1 MAKQQASQKYIFKIS
16 TGRLKRTKWNLTLPI
31 IEARKNDEIISL
43 NDSQM
48 LRWIDELNGIHD
60 AEAAVAEIR
69 QRLKVVK
76 KLPHSVQN
84 KREIRKLYDELDKI
98 QFKPDY
104 MHLVI
109 DKPKDLYKACKGFRI
124 NGIRYKR
131 LLGTSGGVKNATIVF
146 VSERLVDELRKRI
159 DNGRDTAAQQIPAKL
174 EAYRALTCS
183 GSIPVSMPQGIL
195 VVPDCETIFKEDII
209 SLNDENT
216 EEPAMEYVDD
226 FEITL
231 NCSDGFG
238 LMSPS
243 LAKRWSEELR
253 LGYTAGGMNT
263 RFAWEKGMVF
273 CFDFHEFA
281 EKVAGKRIVKDVW
294 GNDVDIMNVE
304 LILTASML
312 KLWKCYESLEQYL
325 ACCAENKYTFG
336 ITKVCPRELE
346 NWRGLNYQFIQSYH
360 LTDEQIDEL
369 IRPTVEELND
379 VIHGDYRKAI
389 LFLRGMNVT
398 DENASVGKDDYVK
411 ALMID
416 ERMFDDPFVRKNIF
430 NMIKRRLTDA
440 KIGVIGV
447 HGNYSIMSGDPYA
460 LCQSVFGMEVTG
472 LLKAGQIYNQY
483 WRDIG
488 AKDVAC
494 FRAPMTC
501 HNNIRKREVARS
513 EEMDHWYQYMNANTI
528 MNAWDSTCQALNGAD
543 FDGDLIMLTDNKILV
558 DNIRPTRTIFCAQRK
573 GEKISVGEAD
583 LVASNIASFG
593 DDIGRT
599 TNWITSMFD
608 VQSKYPQDSEEYKVL
623 DYRIKCG
630 QLFQQNCIDKAKG
643 IVCKPMPKGWYD
655 YHGNALPENPSDEDI
670 QRREFC
676 LSILADKKP
685 YFMRYIYP
693 SLMSQYNDYKK
704 NTNAKCIREF
714 RLQLS
719 DLLGL
724 KQDELTEEQRA
735 FIGYYSRRMPVSM
748 NDCVTNRICR
758 RFENAFDGI
767 LMMDYSTSFD
777 YSILK
782 SDAEY
787 SNSQYDAIERLYQQ
801 HTQRVM
807 DYARA
812 KKNVRVSNDEQTVF
826 YENIN
831 RVFRGECLKVCSNAK
846 QLCDI
851 VIDLCYK
858 RSGTK
863 QFAWSIC
870 GEEIIENLL
879 EKNGGM
885 ISYPT
890 LDENGDI
897 TYGGY
902 TFSFCRKEYDDAG
915 NHIG

>member
-16 TGRLKRTKWNLTLPI
+16 TGRLKRAKWNLTLPI
-31 IEARKNDEIISL
+31 SEARKNDEVISL

-48 LRWIDELNGIHD
+48 LRWIDELNGITD
-60 AEAAVAEIR
+60 AEAEVARIR
-69 QRLKVVK
+69 QRIKAVK
-76 KLPHSVQN
+76 KMPHSVQN
-84 KREIRKLYDELDKI
+84 KREIRKLYEDLDRI

-104 MHLVI
+104 LHLVI
-109 DKPKDLYKACKGFRI
+109 DRPKDLYKACKGFRV
-124 NGIRYKR
+124 NGIKYKR
-131 LLGTSGGVKNATIVF
+131 LLGTSGGVKNSTIVF
-146 VSERLVDELRKRI
+146 VSERLVDELRKRV
-159 DNGRDTAAQQIPAKL
+159 DNGRDNSIEQIPAKL

-183 GSIPVSMPQGIL
+183 GSIPVSMPHGIL
-195 VVPDCETIFKEDII
+195 VVPDCETKFKENVI
-209 SLNDENT
+209 SLNDEGVK
-216 EEPAMEYVDD
+216 EPVMEYVDD
-226 FEITL
+226 YEITL

-238 LMSPS
+238 LMTPA
-243 LAKRWSEELR
+243 LAKRWSEELK
-253 LGYTAGGMNT
+253 LGYVAGGMNT

-281 EKVAGKRIVKDVW
+281 ERVAGKRVVKDVW
-294 GNDVDIMNVE
+294 GNDVDIMGVE

-312 KLWKCYESLEQYL
+312 KLWKCYKDLDHYL
-325 ACCAENKYTFG
+325 AFCRENHYTFG
-336 ITKVCPRELE
+336 VTKVCPKELE

-360 LTDEQIDEL
+360 LTDEQVDEL
-369 IRPTVEELND
+369 IQPTMDELND

-398 DENASVGKDDYVK
+398 EENASIGKDDYVK

-416 ERMFDDPFVRKNIF
+416 ERMFNDPFVRKSIF

-460 LCQSVFGMEVTG
+460 LCQSIFGMKITG

-483 WRDIG
+483 WRDYG

-501 HNNIRKREVARS
+501 HNNIRRMSVAND
-513 EEMDHWYQYMNANTI
+513 EEMAHWYQYMNANTI

-543 FDGDLIMLTDNKILV
+543 FDGDLVMITDNNILV
-558 DNIRPTRTIFCAQRK
+558 ENIRPTRTIFCVQRK
-573 GEKISVGEAD
+573 GEKKIVTEDD

-608 VQSKYPQDSEEYKVL
+608 VQSKYPPDSEEYKTL

-643 IVCKPMPKGWYD
+643 IVCKPMPKSWYD
-655 YHGNALPENPSDEDI
+655 YHGNVLPESPTQDDI
-670 QRREFC
+670 YRKELCIR
-676 LSILADKKP
+676 ILADKKP
-685 YFMRYIYP
+685 YFMKYIYP
-693 SLMSQYNDYKK
+693 TLMSQYSDYQK
-704 NTNAKCIREF
+704 NTNSKCVREF
-714 RLQLS
+714 RLQLPE
-719 DLLGL
+719 LLE
-724 KQDELTEEQRA
+724 KDPAEMTDDQRA
-735 FIGYYSRRMPVSM
+735 FVGYYHRRMPVST

-758 RFENAFDGI
+758 KFEGAFDGI
-767 LMMDYSTSFD
+767 LMMDYSASFD
-777 YSILK
+777 FSILK

-787 SNSQYDAIERLYQQ
+787 SRTQFDAIARLYQQ
-801 HTQRVM
+801 HTQRM
-807 DYARA
+807 MEYARS
-812 KKNVRVSNDEQTVF
+812 KKSTRVTTDEQSIF
-826 YENIN
+826 HDNMN
-831 RVFRGECLKVCSNAK
+831 HLFRSECLKVCSNAK
-846 QLCDI
+846 QLCNI
-851 VIDLCYK
+851 VVDLCYR

-870 GEEIIENLL
+870 GDEIIENLL
-879 EKNGGM
+879 EKNEGM
-885 ISYPT
+885 ISFPT
-890 LDENGDI
+890 LDEHGDI

-902 TFSFCRKEYDDAG
+902 TFSFSRKEYEDAG
-915 NHIG
+915 NHLG